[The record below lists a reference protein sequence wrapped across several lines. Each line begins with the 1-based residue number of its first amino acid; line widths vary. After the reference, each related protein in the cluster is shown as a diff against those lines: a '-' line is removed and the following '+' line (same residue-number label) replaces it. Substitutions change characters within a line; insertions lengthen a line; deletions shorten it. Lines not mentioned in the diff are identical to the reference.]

1 MRLQAAAFGGTGRR
15 QPAHT
20 LPQTGD
26 GTRITLSSG
35 GARSPGRQTAAVIT
49 MITTF
54 GSGDRNGSRCRSEA
68 SVTTGREGLRGRTLD
83 GTWRTRTRG
92 DARVTPYRAGG
103 DGPVPPAV
111 DFEARARDTGCAS
124 RERLRELKA
133 KLDVQGCPDR
143 CTVSESQ

>member
-92 DARVTPYRAGG
+92 DARVTPYRA
-103 DGPVPPAV
+103 AV
-111 DFEARARDTGCAS
+111 TDQCRRQSTS
-124 RERLRELKA
+124 RPGRVTRGAQAEN
-133 KLDVQGCPDR
+133 
-143 CTVSESQ
+143 VSAN